1 MIFFFA
7 INLFLLVS
15 NVVKYLVPLKVRSNL
30 LALFY
35 IFAGIMTVANMAGL
49 VFFVTSDNVMSL
61 TNPREKWQQSFGVV
75 ATSANVIIG
84 FLFVAT
90 MYQIS
95 QSIKMIDD
103 PLIDIEKAHKRK
115 VCVYVAALGASI
127 LIAIAM
133 TVGLIVL
140 DYTD

>member
-1 MIFFFA
+1 M
-7 INLFLLVS
+7 
-15 NVVKYLVPLKVRSNL
+15 VKYLVPLKVRSNL

-35 IFAGIMTVANMAGL
+35 IFAGIMTVANMTGL
-49 VFFVTSDNVMSL
+49 VFFVTSDDVSISL
-61 TNPREKWQQSFGVV
+61 TSPREKWQHSFDDV

-115 VCVYVAALGASI
+115 VCVYVVSLGASI
-127 LIAIAM
+127 LIVIAI
-133 TVGLIVL
+133 TVGIFVL
-140 DYTD
+140 DNDD